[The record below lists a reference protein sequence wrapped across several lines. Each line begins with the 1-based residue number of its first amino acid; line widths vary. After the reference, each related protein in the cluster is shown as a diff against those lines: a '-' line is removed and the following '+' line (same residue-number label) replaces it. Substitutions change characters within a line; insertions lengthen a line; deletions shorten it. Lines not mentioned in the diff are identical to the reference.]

1 MLAPHHR
8 LTRRSDFTRTLKFGV
23 RANRRHFVAYVDR
36 PEYAP
41 GQVLVGGPRFGL
53 IVGKSVG
60 NAVTRHAVSR
70 KLRAAAAGNTSI
82 DPQTMVVL
90 RALPAAAQASSTIL
104 AAELAGVLS
113 RDPVDRASR

>member
-23 RANRRHFVAYVDR
+23 RANRRHFVAYVNR
-36 PEYAP
+36 PEYVP
-41 GQVLVGGPRFGL
+41 GEVLIGGPRFGL

-60 NAVTRHAVSR
+60 NAVTRHSVSR
-70 KLRAAAAGNTSI
+70 KLRAAAAGYTSI
-82 DPQTMVVL
+82 EPETMVVL
-90 RALPAAAQASSTIL
+90 RALPAAAEASSTTL

-113 RDPVDRASR
+113 ADPGDRASR